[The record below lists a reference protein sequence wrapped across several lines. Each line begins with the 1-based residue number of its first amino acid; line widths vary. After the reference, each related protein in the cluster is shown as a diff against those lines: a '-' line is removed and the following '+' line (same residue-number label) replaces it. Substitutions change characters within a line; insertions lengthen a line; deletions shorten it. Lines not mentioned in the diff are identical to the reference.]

1 MKETW
6 IRRLT
11 ASVTTR
17 MTTRVTVACALC
29 VLASLPSP
37 PRAQQI
43 VDLELVLA
51 VDGSGS
57 MDEFEIMLQRRG
69 YAEALVNPNVQD
81 AIQSGPNG
89 SIAIIFMEWG
99 GPDSHEIVVD
109 WTIISDLKSAKDF
122 NAELLTTPRKAYGYN
137 DIAGAIDTG
146 VAQIQNN
153 DIESLRA
160 VIDVS
165 GDGPNINGRP
175 VTDARD
181 DAEIA
186 GVTGNALA
194 MRTSGHYRGPGGMPL
209 DDYYRRDVIGGFGA
223 FVLPVK
229 TRAEFQNAVLAKL
242 VREIAFD
249 PNAPTPKQVAVR

>member
-11 ASVTTR
+11 ARLSI
-17 MTTRVTVACALC
+17 ACAFC
-29 VLASLPSP
+29 VLGFQPTVSQ
-37 PRAQQI
+37 AQQA

-69 YAEALVNPNVQD
+69 YAEALVSPNVQD

-89 SIAIIFMEWG
+89 AIAIIFMEWG

-109 WTIISDLKSAKDF
+109 WTIISDLNSAKDF

-153 DIESLRA
+153 DIQGLRA

-181 DAEIA
+181 DAEIV
-186 GVTGNALA
+186 GVTVNALA
-194 MRTSGHYRGPGGMPL
+194 MLTSGHYRGPGGMPL

-229 TRAEFQNAVLAKL
+229 TRAEFKNAVLAKL
-242 VREIAFD
+242 VREIAYD
-249 PNAPTPKQVAVR
+249 PNAPKPRQVAKR